1 MMAKTKFWQQCL
13 KRLGESTPFE
23 APNRY
28 QHTLLVAQSYL
39 DEAIANFRKELS
51 KIPIGIEIE
60 NWLQSLDLPQEIV
73 TEYESNMLRLI
84 EISLLK
90 LTRDKQI
97 RSINEL
103 SPNEHQEI
111 IEEIRCSTK
120 LTIPEKEKAV
130 HVYILFSQHLSR
142 VTRGLIT
149 QGEDPDFQRTIKKVV
164 KYKEFIEFVQLLTDR
179 DALIAKLLYFG
190 APTMD
195 EVLNLRVSQ
204 INQAKG
210 VVKFNK
216 FSVRYP
222 KHVMIELKSYLLKK
236 EKKELIFMN
245 NRGEMVE
252 RTHLNNCFNRACRK
266 TLGNKRIIP
275 KMLLEM
281 LLESDVENSVAAHWP
296 FASLSIQ

>member
-1 MMAKTKFWQQCL
+1 MMTKTKFWQQCL
-13 KRLGESTPFE
+13 QQLDESTPLE
-23 APNRY
+23 EPKCY
-28 QHTLLVAQSYL
+28 QHILLTAQINL
-39 DEAIANFRKELS
+39 DKAIDYFQKELS

-84 EISLLK
+84 EIGLLK

-103 SPNEHQEI
+103 SPNEHQVI

-142 VTRGLIT
+142 VTRGLIM

-204 INQAKG
+204 INQTKG
-210 VVKFNK
+210 AVKFNK

-236 EKKELIFMN
+236 EKEELIFMN

-252 RTHLNNCFNRACRK
+252 RTHLNNCFNRASRK
-266 TLGNKRIIP
+266 ILRNKRITP
-275 KMLLEM
+275 KM
-281 LLESDVENSVAAHWP
+281 LLESDVENSIAAHWP
-296 FASLSIQ
+296 FTSLSIQ